1 MTRINCIFFFSSRM
15 SLSQNNDVSLVK
27 QKKLR
32 EAEAHNSIHLLVH
45 EVSVRRRI
53 DM

>member
-32 EAEAHNSIHLLVH
+32 EAEAHYNSIHLLVQ
-45 EVSVRRRI
+45 VSVRRI